1 MNKIRRKE
9 ISQIYDK
16 LSSIIFDL
24 DILKDRLESVKEEE
38 QESLDNL
45 PENLQ
50 YSSRA
55 EEMEENVDNLDNSI
69 DYLSQAIESLQES
82 IDIIVDYE

>member
-1 MNKIRRKE
+1 MNKTRRKE

-16 LSSIIFDL
+16 LNSIIFDL
-24 DILKDRLESVKEEE
+24 DILKDRLENVKEEE

-50 YSSRA
+50 FSSKA
-55 EEMEENVDNLDNSI
+55 QEMEENVDNLDNSI

>member
-9 ISQIYDK
+9 IAEIYDK
-16 LSSIIFDL
+16 MSSIMFDL

-55 EEMEENVDNLDNSI
+55 EEMQDNVDKLDNSI
-69 DYLSQAIESLQES
+69 EYLLQAIDSLQES
-82 IDIIVDYE
+82 IDNIEDFE

>member
-1 MNKIRRKE
+1 MNKSRRKE

-38 QESLDNL
+38 RESLDNL

-55 EEMEENVDNLDNSI
+55 EEMEENVDKLENALEELSDSI
-69 DYLSQAIESLQES
+69 EKMQECV
-82 IDIIVDYE
+82 DIIEEFE

>member
-1 MNKIRRKE
+1 MNKSRRKE

-24 DILKDRLESVKEEE
+24 DILKDRLENVKEEE

-50 YSSRA
+50 FSLKA
-55 EEMEENVDNLDNSI
+55 QEMEENVDNLDNSI
-69 DYLSQAIESLQES
+69 DYLSQAIENLQES
-82 IDIIVDYE
+82 IDIIVDFE